1 MKISWTKLWTEHQ
14 VKIRFF
20 FIGVWNTIFGY
31 LAYFSLDYLFAPLF
45 QKRFIAYMSAAV
57 LANIISTTSSFI
69 CHKYITFRSTVK
81 GKGIIVEYL
90 KFYSMYTV
98 TNILGLVLL
107 PFFVEVCRIDPKIAG
122 ALLIPVVAI
131 CSYFGHS
138 RFSFANGD
146 QSNKNISGNSDFK

>member
-20 FIGVWNTIFGY
+20 LIGVWNTIFGY
-31 LAYFSLDYLFAPLF
+31 FIYISLDYLFALIF
-45 QKRFIAYMSAAV
+45 LKRYLAYMAAAV
-57 LANIISTTSSFI
+57 LSNIISTISSFI
-69 CHKYITFRSTVK
+69 FHKYITFKSTAK
-81 GKGIIVEYL
+81 GKGIVIEFF

-107 PFFVEVCRIDPKIAG
+107 PVFVEVFKIDPKIAG

-131 CSYFGHS
+131 ISYFGHS
-138 RFSFANGD
+138 RFSFV
-146 QSNKNISGNSDFK
+146 KR